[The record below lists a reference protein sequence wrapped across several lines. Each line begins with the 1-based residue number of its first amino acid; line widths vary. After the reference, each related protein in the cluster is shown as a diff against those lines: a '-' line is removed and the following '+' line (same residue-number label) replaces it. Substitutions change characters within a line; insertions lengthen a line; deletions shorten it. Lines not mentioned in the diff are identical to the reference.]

1 MGVEDYTRPC
11 RPEDNCGDNSP
22 HNAHLTPE
30 GRAHYLG
37 ERFREEPLFADATT
51 VPEVLGNLAG
61 YASLCWKEQLVQ
73 EGKYGR
79 DNVYE
84 KVFDGEKAN
93 AAVHDAYTRIK
104 EIGL

>member
-11 RPEDNCGDNSP
+11 RPEDNCSGDAP
-22 HNAHLTPE
+22 HDAHLTPE

-37 ERFREEPLFADATT
+37 ERFRERPLFEDATS
-51 VPEVLGNLAG
+51 VEEVLGNLAG

-79 DNVYE
+79 DNEY
-84 KVFDGEKAN
+84 KRVFDDKKAN
-93 AAVHDAYTRIK
+93 EAVYDAHKRIK
-104 EIGL
+104 ELQA